1 MHPAQRTIDFE
12 AVLADLPPA
21 DRWPRLRD
29 WLAEHPAELSA
40 FLRERHP
47 ILETP
52 DCVLLSRH
60 ADVVAALER
69 PEVFSVELYKPK
81 MGSYLM
87 TEDRTRR
94 HDEDK
99 AIMSAVLAR
108 EDIAAV
114 RRFVANTAE
123 DIVARAERLDL
134 VNDYGRR
141 VPVAMV
147 QEVFGLD
154 GVAPGKLIEWSYWNQ
169 YSAFRNQHLHVAND
183 SPEVERSKRRN
194 NVMMGLY
201 IARLMLRKWW
211 RARVGRP
218 DDDPVTRVL
227 AARFP
232 AEGSLQVLRRGINIG
247 GLLIGAVETTSE
259 AVAHAVSELGKRPAA
274 FADARRLSLER
285 DTAAFDRL
293 CWEALRQR
301 PIAPYIM
308 RRLARDHTFVDADG
322 TRTEL
327 RRGQTVLCLIAS
339 AMFDEAA
346 VPDAATFDRE
356 REFGSS
362 FHFGHG
368 HHACLGRDFGMVLV
382 PEMVRQLF
390 RRPGFALGGDIEY
403 RGKPFPEHFPVT
415 WSAEAPGA
423 PPGAESPG
431 VASGGLVA

>member
-1 MHPAQRTIDFE
+1 MDHVHTGIDYE
-12 AVLADLPPA
+12 AVLADLPA
-21 DRWPRLRD
+21 AEHWPRLRE
-29 WLAEHPAELSA
+29 WLRERPAELTA

-52 DCVLLSRH
+52 DCVLLSAH
-60 ADVVAALER
+60 EDVVEALER
-69 PEVFSVELYKPK
+69 PEIFSVELYKPK

-99 AIMSAVLAR
+99 AIMAALLAR

-114 RRFVANTAE
+114 RRFVAGTAE
-123 DIVARAERLDL
+123 AIVARGERLDL

-154 GVAPGKLIEWSYWNQ
+154 GVAPEKLIEWSYWNQ
-169 YSAFRNQHLHVAND
+169 YSAFRNQHVHVAND
-183 SPEVERSKRRN
+183 SPAVERSKRRN

-211 RARVGRP
+211 RAMRGRS

-227 AARFP
+227 SARFP
-232 AEGSLQVLRRGINIG
+232 TEGSLQVLRRGINIG

-259 AVAHAVSELGKRPAA
+259 AVAHIVSELGKRSGA
-274 FADARRLSLER
+274 FADARRLSLED
-285 DTAAFDRL
+285 DTDAFDRL

-308 RRLARDHTFVDADG
+308 RKLASDYTFTAADG

-327 RRGQTVLCLIAS
+327 RRGRTVLCLIAS
-339 AMFDEAA
+339 AMLDESAVANAA
-346 VPDAATFDRE
+346 AFDRR
-356 REFGSS
+356 REFGTS

-368 HHACLGRDFGMVLV
+368 HHACLGRAFGMVLV

-390 RRPGFALGGDIEY
+390 RRPGLALAGDIEY
-403 RGKPFPEHFPVT
+403 LGKPFPERFALTWAEPAPEPAATPVAT
-415 WSAEAPGA
+415 ALIDD
-423 PPGAESPG
+423 
-431 VASGGLVA
+431 GLVT